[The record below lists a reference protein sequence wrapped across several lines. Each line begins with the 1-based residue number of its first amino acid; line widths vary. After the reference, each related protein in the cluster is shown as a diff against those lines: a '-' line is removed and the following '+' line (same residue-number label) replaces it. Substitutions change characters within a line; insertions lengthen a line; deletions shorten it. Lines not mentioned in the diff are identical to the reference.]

1 MAYTLQQLSDIEC
14 IRQVACQYSHGLDR
28 LDPDWMKSAYWPE
41 ATDDH
46 GVFKGNAHEF
56 VDLCMVS
63 HLPWRST
70 SHCIFNHSI
79 ELDDD
84 GVHGTGEV
92 YNVTYLFKDD
102 SEVLDTWVGRYLDE
116 YEKRGDEWR
125 IIRRVCVHEGTNTGD
140 VARMAIDS
148 SSFRQGNFDRPSN
161 ARDIGP
167 GQA

>member
-1 MAYTLQQLSDIEC
+1 MAYTLQQLSDLEC
-14 IRQVACQYSHGLDR
+14 LRQVVCKYSHGVDR
-28 LDPDWMKSAYWPE
+28 LDPDWMKSAYWPD

-46 GVFKGNAHEF
+46 GVFVGNAHEF

-79 ELDDD
+79 ELDED
-84 GVHGTGEV
+84 GIHATGEV

-102 SEVLDTWVGRYLDE
+102 SEVLDTWVGRYLDD

-125 IIRRVCVHEGTNTGD
+125 IIRRVCVHEGTNTSD
-140 VARMAIDS
+140 VARMAIES
-148 SSFRQGNFDRPSN
+148 GGFRQGPFDRPSLG
-161 ARDIGP
+161 RPVGP
-167 GQA
+167 GPE